1 MFFNLLVFR
10 VPLDLVLNSPL
21 VPWVPPAARG
31 MLEHG
36 PISGF
41 CRVELRIR
49 TAKKKKRVRKGRAD
63 HGQNSPAT
71 PRHRESPAEG
81 TASVTSG
88 WHRDRMERFQRR

>member
-10 VPLDLVLNSPL
+10 VPLNLVLNSPL

-49 TAKKKKRVRKGRAD
+49 TAKKKKKESEKEELITARTPQQLPDTGKALLRAQ
-63 HGQNSPAT
+63 HL
-71 PRHRESPAEG
+71 
-81 TASVTSG
+81 
-88 WHRDRMERFQRR
+88 

>member
-21 VPWVPPAARG
+21 VPWVPPAARS

-49 TAKKKKRVRKGRAD
+49 TAKKKKKESEKEELITARTPQQLPDTGKALLRAQ
-63 HGQNSPAT
+63 HL
-71 PRHRESPAEG
+71 
-81 TASVTSG
+81 
-88 WHRDRMERFQRR
+88 